1 MKKLAYVCLC
11 LPFFGAAQS
20 NDSSLQE
27 GKILFRNT
35 DTIQTNISLKKEQL
49 TKALHIFEK
58 ALVESPQKSEAHYF
72 CGYGIDRLYI
82 LNEQDSATSDFI
94 MPATYAGTEQELP
107 KKVVARD
114 KMLDENME
122 NMRQLLDKN

>member
-1 MKKLAYVCLC
+1 MQ
-11 LPFFGAAQS
+11 F
-20 NDSSLQE
+20 
-27 GKILFRNT
+27 
-35 DTIQTNISLKKEQL
+35 NISLKKKKL

-58 ALVESPQKSEAHYF
+58 VLVESLQKSEAHYF

-114 KMLDENME
+114 KMLDEKYAPIIGQKLKIN
-122 NMRQLLDKN
+122 RLTKGASSLKLDAS